1 MIYQIKDSQ
10 ERVEGHLDRLN
21 TKSFLD
27 RTFPRYTLYQ
37 LIYNSI
43 VHKPVNL
50 VSDVADQTKPQ
61 PQSIIQDTT
70 SFNLANQAL
79 IPIVRNRDRV
89 HAAETLSHTHKRNE
103 KIKQ

>member
-1 MIYQIKDSQ
+1 MIPKKKRDESQ
-10 ERVEGHLDRLN
+10 WTRLN
-21 TKSFLD
+21 TKSFLA
-27 RTFPRYTLYQ
+27 RTFPRYTLSQ
-37 LIYNSI
+37 LVYNSI
-43 VHKPVNL
+43 VHKTINL

-70 SFNLANQAL
+70 SFNLAL

-89 HAAETLSHTHKRNE
+89 HAAETLSHTHKLT